1 MAQAEGVIRNR
12 PSLTNIKEAAA
23 ARAASLPVS
32 NDFAP
37 CWAEQRTGARTDR
50 ADLCETC
57 ARTAGLTEQLCEQV
71 ASILAIFFNNLQLR
85 RGTVHVATLVEVIV
99 SYLAISSFQLA
110 SWNIVTKHAAYP
122 NRNFFRSAQVGQL
135 RPGSCTKNISCL
147 GDKCPIYSSNC

>member
-57 ARTAGLTEQLCEQV
+57 ARTAGLTEQFCEQV
-71 ASILAIFFNNLQLR
+71 ASI
-85 RGTVHVATLVEVIV
+85 VAMLVNKFAAYTRNTSRCDAVEVIV
-99 SYLAISSFQLA
+99 SYLAMTTAI
-110 SWNIVTKHAAYP
+110 
-122 NRNFFRSAQVGQL
+122 
-135 RPGSCTKNISCL
+135 
-147 GDKCPIYSSNC
+147 